1 MNDAGARQHF
11 LSRLMVVKVLRTAAL
26 AAIVLLPPAAVAA
39 PRHTFVIAH
48 VSAKHGWQN
57 MRLRLGGR
65 GILRFKA
72 RGTWV
77 FNPSQPPVSGDGAA
91 NLPTAG
97 RANYTFSGSAGREG
111 QLIGRIGDAAPFVAG
126 ADGMHKVRPN
136 EIGRL
141 KLMIN
146 DDYSGAV
153 GKGLTDNRGHLRV
166 HIGYERR

>member
-1 MNDAGARQHF
+1 MNEAGAPLQF
-11 LSRLMVVKVLRTAAL
+11 LRGLMFVKALGTAAL
-26 AAIVLLPPAAVAA
+26 VAIMLPPAAAVAA
-39 PRHTFVIAH
+39 PRHTYVIAH

-77 FNPSQPPVSGDGAA
+77 FNPSQPPVGGNGAA
-91 NLPTAG
+91 NLSTAA
-97 RANYTFSGSAGREG
+97 RSNYTFSGPTGREG

-126 ADGMHKVRPN
+126 ADGIHTVRPN

-153 GKGLTDNRGHLRV
+153 GNGLADNRGRLRV
-166 HIGYERR
+166 RIGYARR